1 MATLAKKIYIKNSAG
16 TQQTALIYSTTG
28 ESGTPYI
35 YASDGSTTGYV
46 PLCSTSDARATS
58 GRVIKSGTTYA
69 IANIATPAYG
79 SSLYTSTGTF
89 TVPAGVY
96 KVRVTLVGGGAGG
109 ADCLVP
115 NDAPAH
121 TNYANGATYNYYVRT
136 TGGTSSFGSYASA
149 AGGQGPTIQLTKQS
163 CTKTISSGRD
173 NSSTVTYSGWNVF
186 ECMSGSGSSAL
197 AAWCPQVVS
206 NGGGYN
212 VSSPIWDTTSVGG
225 EAVPLTT
232 YDGTVVG
239 YAGAGG
245 NANPED
251 DNTYA
256 KGGNSGYRTE
266 TYVDV
271 TPGQS
276 ITCTIGAGGSI
287 YYYGNY
293 YSYDINTGGSPSG
306 AAYVGSAGAILVE
319 WGQGI
324 VT

>member
-69 IANIATPAYG
+69 IANIATPVYG
-79 SSLYTSTGTF
+79 STLYTSTGTF

-109 ADCLVP
+109 ADCMVP
-115 NDAPAH
+115 ADAPDH
-121 TNYANGATYNYYVRT
+121 TNYADNATYDYYVRT

-149 AGGQGPTIQLTKQS
+149 AGGQGPTIRLTKRS
-163 CTKTISSGRD
+163 CEKNPSRD
-173 NSSTVTYSGWNVF
+173 DPAYTVSGWNLETCFGPSLNISFLDWV
-186 ECMSGSGSSAL
+186 
-197 AAWCPQVVS
+197 PQVVN
-206 NGGGYN
+206 NGGGSN
-212 VSSPIWDTTSVGG
+212 VASPAWDNTSSGG
-225 EAVPLTT
+225 AAAPLTN
-232 YDGTVVG
+232 YAGGVVG

-245 NANPED
+245 QADPEKDNA
-251 DNTYA
+251 YA
-256 KGGNSGYRTE
+256 IGGSSGYRTV
-266 TYVDV
+266 TTVAV

-276 ITCTIGAGGSI
+276 IACTVGNGGAIYFRTSYYTYSI
-287 YYYGNY
+287 AT
-293 YSYDINTGGSPSG
+293 SGSPSG
-306 AAYVGSAGAILVE
+306 NAYVGSAGAILVE

-324 VT
+324 A